1 MLRYCNWHTALFSE
15 RIMTASASRCIHLI
29 SVAFQYSATLQ
40 TGGLS
45 INCIYVLSVY
55 PTLTF
60 FISLDFI
67 LCGIAFGVNFFIV
80 CRLKICINISNLV
93 LTNCNSCC
101 MISNVSGRHDRH
113 NNLCASGSVG
123 GARPCQ
129 GRGRGFESRLAL
141 FFNKKGIRW
150 MSFFVKSSPAG
161 PGRSSFYAPLR
172 SLPNSVHQTL
182 TSSLRSGPRRTDVH
196 WTSCFSVPLRSLP
209 NSVHRTLASSLH
221 SGRCLTASTGRW
233 LLRSA
238 PVRAEQINLFAL
250 V

>member
-141 FFNKKGIRW
+141 SFNKKDIRW
-150 MSFFVKSSPAG
+150 MSFLLNRVLPDQVVRVST
-161 PGRSSFYAPLR
+161 LR
-172 SLPNSVHQTL
+172 
-182 TSSLRSGPRRTDVH
+182 
-196 WTSCFSVPLRSLP
+196 
-209 NSVHRTLASSLH
+209 
-221 SGRCLTASTGRW
+221 SGRCLTASTR
-233 LLRSA
+233 R
-238 PVRAEQINLFAL
+238 
-250 V
+250 

>member
-1 MLRYCNWHTALFSE
+1 
-15 RIMTASASRCIHLI
+15 MTASASRCIHLI

-141 FFNKKGIRW
+141 WGKEIHRMMYLFF
-150 MSFFVKSSPAG
+150 SSPAG
-161 PGRSSFYAPLR
+161 LEHSSFFAPLR
-172 SLPNSVHQTL
+172 SLPNSVHRTL
-182 TSSLRSGPRRTDVH
+182 TSSLRSGPRRTDK
-196 WTSCFSVPLRSLP
+196 FYLPLSNGIMIFR
-209 NSVHRTLASSLH
+209 
-221 SGRCLTASTGRW
+221 
-233 LLRSA
+233 
-238 PVRAEQINLFAL
+238 
-250 V
+250 

>member
-1 MLRYCNWHTALFSE
+1 
-15 RIMTASASRCIHLI
+15 MTASASRCIHLI

-101 MISNVSGRHDRH
+101 MISNVSGRYNRH
-113 NNLCASGSVG
+113 SNLCASGSVG

-141 FFNKKGIRW
+141 SFNKKGIRW
-150 MSFFVKSSPAG
+150 MSFLLNRV
-161 PGRSSFYAPLR
+161 
-172 SLPNSVHQTL
+172 LPDSNIRV
-182 TSSLRSGPRRTDVH
+182 SSLR
-196 WTSCFSVPLRSLP
+196 
-209 NSVHRTLASSLH
+209 

-233 LLRSA
+233 QRLALSLQTRLFEVFAPLQSA
-238 PVRAEQINLFAL
+238 
-250 V
+250 